1 MSLQF
6 LYLITS
12 KYDMLKPPGVVDR
25 VDYYLNLDGQ
35 VFGIHSISVI
45 TFLPKKRF
53 FIIKRNGLGVVIICL
68 LRNFNTT
75 KVTLFK
81 GCVSEIMFF
90 A

>member
-1 MSLQF
+1 
-6 LYLITS
+6 
-12 KYDMLKPPGVVDR
+12 MLKLPVVLDR
-25 VDYYLNLDGQ
+25 VDSYLNLDGQ
-35 VFGIHSISVI
+35 LFKIHSSSVI

-75 KVTLFK
+75 KLTLFR
-81 GCVSEIMFF
+81 GCVIKIMFF